1 MPDPRRFHPYYII
14 EAFSKA
20 QNKIQEHIITREVEK
35 KKRCQD
41 LTEAK
46 TRAIEFAYICNE
58 RTMHGTSDWK
68 PLLHLQ
74 TEFDGKLLIPLNLD

>member
-20 QNKIQEHIITREVEK
+20 QNKIQEHIITREVGK

-46 TRAIEFAYICNE
+46 KRAIEF
-58 RTMHGTSDWK
+58 TSDWK

>member
-1 MPDPRRFHPYYII
+1 MPDARRFHPYYII
-14 EAFSKA
+14 EAFSKK
-20 QNKIQEHIITREVEK
+20 QNRIQEHITTREVEK

-46 TRAIEFAYICNE
+46 RRAIEFAFSLNE
-58 RTMHGTSDWK
+58 RTMNGAVDWK

-74 TEFDGKLLIPLNLD
+74 TEFDGKVVIPLNLD

>member
-14 EAFSKA
+14 EAFSKT
-20 QNKIQEHIITREVEK
+20 QNRIQEHVITREVEK
-35 KKRCQD
+35 RKRCQD

-46 TRAIEFAYICNE
+46 KRSIEFAFSLNE
-58 RTMHGTSDWK
+58 RTMNGTSDWA

-74 TEFDGKLLIPLNLD
+74 TEHDGKLLIPLNLD